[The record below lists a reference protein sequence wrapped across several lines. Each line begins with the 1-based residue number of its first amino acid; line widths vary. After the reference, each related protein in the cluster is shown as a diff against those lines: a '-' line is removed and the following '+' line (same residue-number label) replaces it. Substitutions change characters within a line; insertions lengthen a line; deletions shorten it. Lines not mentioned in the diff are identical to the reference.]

1 MCFFFLKMLLNSYLF
16 QLVKLAAKS
25 EILKND
31 FPMIPTIANHI
42 IEIIMV
48 EPKRLKPKR
57 PINGSINRTKHIK
70 ENRVVIRK
78 KPKQVRYYG
87 VRIGISPII

>member
-1 MCFFFLKMLLNSYLF
+1 
-16 QLVKLAAKS
+16 
-25 EILKND
+25 
-31 FPMIPTIANHI
+31 MIPTIANHI